1 MKYLNTF
8 ESIATLFIAVLASV
22 FFAFS
27 AQYNLVSKLENA
39 FVNYSENL
47 VVLKNQSLKLHFND
61 EEHRAQL
68 ASHIDSAVAQLEVL
82 NKVAIDIER
91 AFPPL
96 FWLGESNLDE
106 VEVYY
111 KTAGEYLNYLALITD
126 SSNVES
132 QSSAYIDEE
141 TMTAILNEEVHYA
154 GVAIHEHLMSALF
167 TTSDGVFLA
176 LASIFGA
183 IFLII
188 ISLLYRYIKAL
199 KSTQTELEESLIK
212 AEQASHAKSLFLSS
226 MTHEF
231 RTPMNG
237 VLGIAE
243 LLKEDERLEEE
254 HRENVKILIDS
265 GTRLLTLLEDVLT
278 YSTIE
283 QGRTKLVEHPFT
295 IPSLIYPLES
305 IFREECSNKGI
316 TFDIQNHLND
326 EDVLL
331 GDQVKI
337 RKVIFHL
344 LSNAI
349 KFTRDGCVELR
360 LDYQQVSNE
369 LVITVT
375 DSGIGID
382 ESIQRRIFE
391 AFEQGDGSFSRE
403 YEGAGLGLTIVNSIA
418 ACMDGNVELNS
429 DVGKGTRFTVRL
441 HVQRELP
448 SEVLGVQAVTT

>member
-1 MKYLNTF
+1 
-8 ESIATLFIAVLASV
+8 
-22 FFAFS
+22 
-27 AQYNLVSKLENA
+27 
-39 FVNYSENL
+39 
-47 VVLKNQSLKLHFND
+47 
-61 EEHRAQL
+61 
-68 ASHIDSAVAQLEVL
+68 
-82 NKVAIDIER
+82 
-91 AFPPL
+91 
-96 FWLGESNLDE
+96 
-106 VEVYY
+106 
-111 KTAGEYLNYLALITD
+111 
-126 SSNVES
+126 
-132 QSSAYIDEE
+132 
-141 TMTAILNEEVHYA
+141 
-154 GVAIHEHLMSALF
+154 
-167 TTSDGVFLA
+167 
-176 LASIFGA
+176 
-183 IFLII
+183 
-188 ISLLYRYIKAL
+188 
-199 KSTQTELEESLIK
+199 
-212 AEQASHAKSLFLSS
+212 

-391 AFEQGDGSFSRE
+391 AFEQGDGRFSRE